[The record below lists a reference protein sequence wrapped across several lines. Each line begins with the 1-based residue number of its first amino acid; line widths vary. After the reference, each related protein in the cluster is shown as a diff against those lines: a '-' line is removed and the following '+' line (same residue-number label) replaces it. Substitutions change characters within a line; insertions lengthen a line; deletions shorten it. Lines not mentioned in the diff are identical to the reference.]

1 MRAVPRRWR
10 RVWGA
15 AWVVLIGILL
25 AACAPVGRNEL
36 ALQPPPESVAQ
47 EAMVDRQMFAP
58 QFPTVRPT
66 APNLSSPLG
75 APAAPPLGPGAVI
88 DD

>member
-1 MRAVPRRWR
+1 
-10 RVWGA
+10 
-15 AWVVLIGILL
+15 
-25 AACAPVGRNEL
+25 
-36 ALQPPPESVAQ
+36 
-47 EAMVDRQMFAP
+47 MVDRQMFAP

-75 APAAPPLGPGAVI
+75 APAAPPLGPGAVL